1 MRTSLPGYF
10 NRTSRG
16 SFPTHPDIGPRS
28 SISDNP
34 RRGDPSEDTT
44 GLVSSLSTF
53 KFGSINAVS
62 DQILGTPATEL
73 GPFEYPILN
82 PDVDDFEDPTGRRLS
97 ESSLKGGLRAGPLNL
112 PLRRPV
118 EEAVAVGPGIGSL
131 RRMSTVNQVMLAS
144 VGTGTET
151 EVRRPSVV
159 HSNTV
164 PLVTTSTGSSSG
176 EQEGDERKAKEFE
189 GTETPDPK
197 ISSLLQ
203 SRRATLDNGYE
214 QAATGPSLALPP
226 GSVSAAATGAVN
238 LSRATSTKRRSILSF
253 GREGPVDTPV
263 PPSLAGLVS
272 GGMVET
278 GASPVPSTSKG
289 VSSSMAALRRGSM
302 PAVRYDPTWMNKERN
317 PSISFPISQPKFNLV
332 DPARSTFARA
342 SFSSDAGPI
351 VVDQGTKW
359 ERTTVSSAYLY
370 ARRNSLAHPIGP
382 SLGLTGRASAAVAM
396 RPGLLPFQP
405 PDSDHRRPSN
415 VSEDGRST
423 SGSTSV
429 TGSSTGSIQTL
440 RDTRSGSAVSTV
452 RGADDRGPS
461 DINEDDNN
469 IYTPQMTEAV
479 HDTNPIGFR
488 EDIFQQNPR
497 SFHRDRG
504 VDPFSDDSDD
514 YHRANLPGKRSSLSE
529 SDRRGSG
536 PSLSN
541 PRARLN
547 SLGAAQPLSS
557 PRGSGIASRFTP
569 AAYGMTADNGTSF
582 GLGSGTG
589 VVPRRSS
596 ASAQSRPSTASVGGP
611 VAGFSFGTSY
621 NADSA
626 FYTSS
631 SDDSGRDGAS
641 SSSSISSASSTG
653 RGRRKW
659 NKRSSLDDGH
669 RPVDEARSG
678 PIFGHRGEGQTTGSD
693 LASSGIRYR
702 SSGIS
707 HEYTRPD
714 PPSNSSSFSFSSAGG
729 GSGSSSSSLEAFA
742 EEPDEA
748 ELEVGTPWTEVM
760 VSLQHPDTHDDRRP
774 DSGSVKSVARESA
787 SEDRPQVV
795 SASNEEEASS
805 AGEEDDVKEKKERD
819 KEFRDFAF
827 GGKNTLQ
834 RRQGSL
840 SRPSGPAI

>member
-1 MRTSLPGYF
+1 M
-10 NRTSRG
+10 
-16 SFPTHPDIGPRS
+16 GPRS
-28 SISDNP
+28 SFSDNP
-34 RRGDPSEDTT
+34 RRGNPNEDTT
-44 GLVSSLSTF
+44 GLVDSLSTF
-53 KFGSINAVS
+53 KFGSMNSVS
-62 DQILGTPATEL
+62 DQIVGTPATEL

-82 PDVDDFEDPTGRRLS
+82 PDEDDIEDPTGRRLS
-97 ESSLKGGLRAGPLNL
+97 ESSLKGGLRAGPLGL

-131 RRMSTVNQVMLAS
+131 RRMSTMNQVMLAS

-164 PLVTTSTGSSSG
+164 PLVTTTTGSTNG
-176 EQEGDERKAKEFE
+176 EQEADGRKENELERA
-189 GTETPDPK
+189 ETPDLK
-197 ISSLLQ
+197 TSSLLQ

-226 GSVSAAATGAVN
+226 GSISAAAAGAVN

-272 GGMVET
+272 GGVVET
-278 GASPVPSTSKG
+278 GASPAPSTSKAMA
-289 VSSSMAALRRGSM
+289 SSMAALRRGSM
-302 PAVRYDPTWMNKERN
+302 PAVRYDPTSMNRERN
-317 PSISFPISQPKFNLV
+317 PSISSPISQPKFNLV

-396 RPGLLPFQP
+396 RPGLAPFQP

-415 VSEDGRST
+415 VSEDGRSA

-429 TGSSTGSIQTL
+429 TGSSTGSVQTL
-440 RDTRSGSAVSTV
+440 REARSGSAVSTV
-452 RGADDRGPS
+452 MGADDRVPS
-461 DINEDDNN
+461 GINGDDSDV
-469 IYTPQMTEAV
+469 YTPPITQAV
-479 HDTNPIGFR
+479 HRTGQIGFR

-497 SFHRDRG
+497 PSHRDQG
-504 VDPFSDDSDD
+504 MDPLSYDSDD
-514 YHRANLPGKRSSLSE
+514 YHQAYLFGKRSSMSE

-536 PSLSN
+536 PSMGS

-557 PRGSGIASRFTP
+557 PRGSGIASRFMP
-569 AAYGMTADNGTSF
+569 SAYSTLANNGASF
-582 GLGSGTG
+582 GSGSGTG
-589 VVPRRSS
+589 AVPRRSS
-596 ASAQSRPSTASVGGP
+596 ASAQSRPSTTSAGGP

-631 SDDSGRDGAS
+631 SEDSGRDGAS
-641 SSSSISSASSTG
+641 SSSSSISSASSSG

-659 NKRSSLDDGH
+659 NKRSSLDNGH
-669 RPVDEARSG
+669 RFVDDARSG
-678 PIFGHRGEGQTTGSD
+678 PILSQQGEGQTPGPD
-693 LASSGIRYR
+693 IASSGSRHR
-702 SSGIS
+702 GSGIGY
-707 HEYTRPD
+707 EYTHPD
-714 PPSNSSSFSFSSAGG
+714 LPSKSSSFSFSSAGG

-748 ELEVGTPWTEVM
+748 EVEVGTPWTEVM
-760 VSLQHPDTHDDRRP
+760 VSLQHPGTNDDRQV
-774 DSGSVKSVARESA
+774 DSGSVKSDGQEPAP
-787 SEDRPQVV
+787 DDHPQVV
-795 SASNEEEASS
+795 SASTEEEASS
-805 AGEEDDVKEKKERD
+805 TGEDDDVKDKKKRD

-827 GGKNTLQ
+827 GKNALQ

-840 SRPSGPAI
+840 SRASGPAI